1 MFIRI
6 LNTFIYQSLHL
17 INQTSQ
23 QIYSQFQTRHLDQSP
38 FITHIIIDFLLIHLK
53 ILSFSLKLSFDATD
67 IKPFQGKIHFILFF
81 HPFHK
86 VYLKAL
92 ILLRI

>member
-1 MFIRI
+1 MFVMI

-17 INQTSQ
+17 INQSSH

-38 FITHIIIDFLLIHLK
+38 FITRIIIDFLLIHLK
-53 ILSFSLKLSFDATD
+53 FLFFSLKLLFGATD

-92 ILLRI
+92 FLLRI